1 MTQYF
6 FHFWSSSH
14 SLRKRTKSI
23 YIYCSSSPNAFKV
36 CTDHVQTAASDW
48 IDESR
53 AAVIPAGAPNVH
65 WEGSLLMRPKE
76 LEASGT
82 SPRKGGGRKRKLETK
97 EEEDADEDDFEED
110 AEVHDN
116 KA

>member
-53 AAVIPAGAPNVH
+53 AANVY

>member
-1 MTQYF
+1 M
-6 FHFWSSSH
+6 
-14 SLRKRTKSI
+14 
-23 YIYCSSSPNAFKV
+23 
-36 CTDHVQTAASDW
+36 CTDHVQIAGSGW

-53 AAVIPAGAPNVH
+53 AANVH

-97 EEEDADEDDFEED
+97 AEQDADADDFEED
-110 AEVHDN
+110 PEVRDN

>member
-1 MTQYF
+1 
-6 FHFWSSSH
+6 
-14 SLRKRTKSI
+14 
-23 YIYCSSSPNAFKV
+23 
-36 CTDHVQTAASDW
+36 
-48 IDESR
+48 
-53 AAVIPAGAPNVH
+53 
-65 WEGSLLMRPKE
+65 MRPKE

-97 EEEDADEDDFEED
+97 AEEDADEDDFEED